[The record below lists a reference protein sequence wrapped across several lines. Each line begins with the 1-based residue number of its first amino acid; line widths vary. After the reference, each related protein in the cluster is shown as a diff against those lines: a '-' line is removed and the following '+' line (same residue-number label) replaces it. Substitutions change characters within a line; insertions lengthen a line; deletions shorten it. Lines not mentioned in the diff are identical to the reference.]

1 MLLYSVFTKD
11 LVLYNLKVLKYF
23 MILLVKAGT
32 TSGLSGRS
40 DVLSDV
46 LSAVSLSANEDR

>member
-23 MILLVKAGT
+23 TFLLVKGGT

-40 DVLSDV
+40 DVLSAV
-46 LSAVSLSANEDR
+46 LSAASLSANEDP